1 MPAFQ
6 TVKPFLDPQTF
17 SHSSDLIA
25 PQNSVIMANWE
36 LKISLIKCF
45 AYELR
50 W

>member
-6 TVKPFLDPQTF
+6 TVKPFSVPQTF
-17 SHSSDLIA
+17 SRSSDLIA

-36 LKISLIKCF
+36 NQFNQTCF
-45 AYELR
+45 AYKPR